1 MCRWF
6 RWLTLSVF
14 AAVTAVTPALAAN
27 GPAPTVKDTP
37 PAVTAPAAVQLPA
50 VPPVTAADNS
60 AQPRPVLTARAPFAT
75 TWNTAVVSAS
85 SQSMGLQASR
95 GGMSTP
101 VKWAI
106 TGAAVGAIVGALAG
120 DPLTDAAI
128 GGVVGFGAAYVMH
141 R

>member
-6 RWLTLSVF
+6 HWLTLSVF

-27 GPAPTVKDTP
+27 GPAPTARDTP
-37 PAVTAPAAVQLPA
+37 PAVLQLPA
-50 VPPVTAADNS
+50 VPPVAADN
-60 AQPRPVLTARAPFAT
+60 AARQPQTVLTARAPFAT
-75 TWNTAVVSAS
+75 TWNSTVVSAS
-85 SQSMGLQASR
+85 SQAMGLQASR